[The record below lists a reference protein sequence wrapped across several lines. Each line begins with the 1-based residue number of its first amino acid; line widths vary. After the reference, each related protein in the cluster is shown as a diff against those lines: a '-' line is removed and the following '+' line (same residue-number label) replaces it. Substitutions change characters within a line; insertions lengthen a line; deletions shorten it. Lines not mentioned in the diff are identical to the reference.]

1 VGGKQMGIALED
13 TMKILKAVAFG
24 AIIAAL
30 NACSAVDVVSRNAP
44 LDAPRLGALSAP
56 QVVRDYSLHS
66 IRFAVPADMTVSEA
80 NSYYP
85 IADIVWRGDP
95 MGNRSQQ
102 INEIFQTS
110 IRAAGQNMNGS
121 IPVTVDVELVRFHSL
136 TERTRFSV
144 GGVHSITFS
153 MTIRN
158 AETGEVLEQSRTLNG
173 DFAALGGRAA
183 MAADNQGQ
191 GQKVRITAHLTNLF
205 SRELTGLAVQT
216 NNAQAGT

>member
-1 VGGKQMGIALED
+1 
-13 TMKILKAVAFG
+13 MKILKAVAFG

-44 LDAPRLGALSAP
+44 LDAPRLGAQIQP

-80 NSYYP
+80 NSFYP

-95 MGNRSQQ
+95 MGNRPQQ
-102 INEIFQTS
+102 IDEIFQTS
-110 IRAAGQNMNGS
+110 IRAAAQDMNGS
-121 IPVTVDVELVRFHSL
+121 IPVVVDIELLRFHSL

-144 GGVHSITFS
+144 GGVNSIKFN

-158 AETGEVLEQSRTLNG
+158 AETGEVLEQSRSLNG

-205 SRELTGLAVQT
+205 SRELTGLAVQA

>member
-1 VGGKQMGIALED
+1 
-13 TMKILKAVAFG
+13 
-24 AIIAAL
+24 
-30 NACSAVDVVSRNAP
+30 
-44 LDAPRLGALSAP
+44 
-56 QVVRDYSLHS
+56 
-66 IRFAVPADMTVSEA
+66 
-80 NSYYP
+80 
-85 IADIVWRGDP
+85 

-158 AETGEVLEQSRTLNG
+158 AETGEILEQSRTLNG

-205 SRELTGLAVQT
+205 FRELTGLELQT